1 MDDLTL
7 YKILSALENS
17 GFHNPGIDLANRTIV
32 VEDPTCIAR
41 TFESFLNVAWIAI
54 LVIAGVL
61 LFGWAI
67 SLIRGAKNDLF
78 TNMRN
83 LMFIFL
89 ILAAILPMVKN
100 YLLENACVKI
110 TADLDEV
117 IQLSEQRQRALQ
129 NRGDNGT
136 FEILDIQDTGLQID
150 ITSDIAE

>member
-1 MDDLTL
+1 MNAETQ
-7 YKILSALENS
+7 YRILAALKNS
-17 GFHNPGIDLANRTIV
+17 GFHNPGINLANNTIV

-61 LFGWAI
+61 LFGWAV

-100 YLLENACVKI
+100 YLNDKCVKI
-110 TADLDEV
+110 TADLDKV
-117 IQLSEQRQRALQ
+117 IELSEQRQRALRTHG
-129 NRGDNGT
+129 NSDT
-136 FEILDIQDTGLQID
+136 FEILDVQDTGLQI
-150 ITSDIAE
+150 ILEPEIAE